1 MGYTFPHRRSGTG
14 RTPAH
19 FGRRGQ
25 ACWQPSPIIRGGSP
39 AFIVLTSITSAPRKR
54 APESRR
60 ALGHLLGNGV
70 RFGTATDVPL
80 AGEGIK
86 TVLSLKSVLPAMP
99 VIAAL
104 SADHLAALDS
114 PPSLV
119 RLYIAG
125 DREAAG
131 RMAASACMHGA
142 ARQASTVRD
151 LVPVWSEFNE
161 DLQGFGPRKASDI
174 SDRPARAAR

>member
-131 RMAASACMHGA
+131 RMAAKRLHAWGSAAGIDCPRSRAGMERVQRGPA
-142 ARQASTVRD
+142 G
-151 LVPVWSEFNE
+151 VWPPKS
-161 DLQGFGPRKASDI
+161 FGHI
-174 SDRPARAAR
+174 